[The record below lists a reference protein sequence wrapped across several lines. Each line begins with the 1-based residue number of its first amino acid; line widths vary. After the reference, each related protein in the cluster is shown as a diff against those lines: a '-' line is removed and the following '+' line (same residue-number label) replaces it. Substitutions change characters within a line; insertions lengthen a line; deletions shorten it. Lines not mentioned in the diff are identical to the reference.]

1 MSYGLTV
8 EARTDLRDLEVVE
21 CGHSEVNVA
30 KGYCSFCG
38 KLYAGKIT
46 DKNGAVRYV
55 EKWQNDDFADGN
67 TVTLLQSVGIIAPES
82 SCTIEMNGRA
92 ADMINFLVPGGTPT
106 LKGDGNIGVVV
117 IGYQDIDS
125 MLVIEDKAYW
135 RRIEIG
141 TLFVNK
147 TTNTKLT
154 GGRFGMIERKDGGF
168 VEELL
173 AEGYA
178 FFDPVW
184 DDPFYLPGKTSLDK
198 TYYIAAHEHWF
209 DVDSMTGET
218 VCKCGLICRHTT
230 IGADGKC
237 TDVCKRQIYVAVLTK
252 ADETETKY
260 EAFADAFA
268 AAAESEDAILTLLCD
283 VDLDGDELTLD
294 HGKFTLDLGSYTLKN
309 FAHHQV
315 LAVSG
320 TADIVIKNG
329 VLHNTFNTTK
339 GGQLFVSTGNAID
352 IRGGSLTLEKA
363 DGSKIATLKSPV
375 ADEIMPSFDL
385 AAFGAEHSGQ
395 YLVRAEFC
403 GYVLYSDTFT
413 ITIAECE
420 HPGFDRSTGK
430 CTQCRCDLAAAIVKS
445 GKTTGYVNFADALAV
460 AQTEEN
466 RHCELWLL
474 TDVTGKIMVSTGDF
488 ILRMNGHTVG
498 AVNVTKIG
506 MLDMRGGTVTGAV
519 TVAKNTTALLNATG
533 VTFKGTVNAN
543 GSNGSFADRT
553 FAGALIEKI
562 RALADSKNDTPK
574 TGEMSDLALWFAL
587 LFVSGGAFA
596 GIRLAG
602 KKKTEE

>member
-1 MSYGLTV
+1 MVSYGLTV
-8 EARTDLRDLEVVE
+8 EARTHLRDLEVVE
-21 CGHSEVNVA
+21 CGHSDVNVA
-30 KGYCSFCG
+30 KGYCSFSG

-46 DKNGAVRYV
+46 DKDGAVRYA
-55 EKWQNDDFADGN
+55 EELQNDDFADGS
-67 TVTLLQSVGIIAPES
+67 TVVLLQDIKDTIIPKS
-82 SCTIEMNGRA
+82 SCTIEMNGRS
-92 ADMINFLVPGGTPT
+92 ADMVSFIVQGETLT
-106 LKGDGNIGVVV
+106 LKGYGNIGTVDL
-117 IGYQDIDS
+117 GYTDADS
-125 MLVIEDKAYW
+125 TLVIEDAGYR

-209 DVDSMTGET
+209 DVDPMTGET

-237 TDVCKRQIYVAVLTK
+237 ADVCKRQSYVAVLTK
-252 ADETETKY
+252 ADGTETKY

-352 IRGGSLTLEKA
+352 MRGGSLTLDGVTLRGAYEKNSAWPNGEIQSYALELSAGDLTVENCTFIGSLAVYKESGETSPTVKITSATLHHGLLYTVMGKDRDDNGLAMLFA
-363 DGSKIATLKSPV
+363 DGSMLF
-375 ADEIMPSFDL
+375 DENGKYIDVTSDSYWDTAGDEEQGF
-385 AAFGAEHSGQ
+385 S
-395 YLVRAEFC
+395 VRA
-403 GYVLYSDTFT
+403 S
-413 ITIAECE
+413 IM
-420 HPGFDRSTGK
+420 
-430 CTQCRCDLAAAIVKS
+430 
-445 GKTTGYVNFADALAV
+445 KT
-460 AQTEEN
+460 
-466 RHCELWLL
+466 
-474 TDVTGKIMVSTGDF
+474 K
-488 ILRMNGHTVG
+488 
-498 AVNVTKIG
+498 
-506 MLDMRGGTVTGAV
+506 
-519 TVAKNTTALLNATG
+519 
-533 VTFKGTVNAN
+533 
-543 GSNGSFADRT
+543 
-553 FAGALIEKI
+553 
-562 RALADSKNDTPK
+562 
-574 TGEMSDLALWFAL
+574 
-587 LFVSGGAFA
+587 
-596 GIRLAG
+596 
-602 KKKTEE
+602 

>member
-1 MSYGLTV
+1 MVSYGLTV
-8 EARTDLRDLEVVE
+8 EARTHLRDLEVVE
-21 CGHSEVNVA
+21 CGHSEVNEA
-30 KGYCSFCG
+30 RGYCNFCG

-92 ADMINFLVPGGTPT
+92 ADMINFLVPGGTLT
-106 LKGDGNIGVVV
+106 LKGDGNIGTVDL
-117 IGYQDIDS
+117 GYTDADS
-125 MLVIEDKAYW
+125 TLVIEDKAYW
-135 RRIEIG
+135 WRIEIG

-184 DDPFYLPGKTSLDK
+184 DEPFYLPGKTSLDK

-209 DVDSMTGET
+209 DVDPMTGET

-237 TDVCKRQIYVAVLTK
+237 ADVCKRQIYVAVLTK

-352 IRGGSLTLEKA
+352 MRGGSLTLVGVV
-363 DGSKIATLKSPV
+363 DGDTVQLLCGVPTFDRVTVGKGIGISFTKFALFGDDVTIGNYKLPA
-375 ADEIMPSFDL
+375 ADEVGPDDKDGIDRVKKIVDGLTENERAMLGD
-385 AAFGAEHSGQ
+385 AA
-395 YLVRAEFC
+395 
-403 GYVLYSDTFT
+403 
-413 ITIAECE
+413 
-420 HPGFDRSTGK
+420 GK
-430 CTQCRCDLAAAIVKS
+430 PD
-445 GKTTGYVNFADALAV
+445 
-460 AQTEEN
+460 
-466 RHCELWLL
+466 
-474 TDVTGKIMVSTGDF
+474 
-488 ILRMNGHTVG
+488 
-498 AVNVTKIG
+498 
-506 MLDMRGGTVTGAV
+506 
-519 TVAKNTTALLNATG
+519 
-533 VTFKGTVNAN
+533 
-543 GSNGSFADRT
+543 
-553 FAGALIEKI
+553 ALIEKI